1 MLSQFGVLDAPQP
14 LISQNARDIST
25 STMRK
30 ATAAAFVLATAL
42 SQLQLA
48 WAFTSSLATSGADT
62 HLSSS
67 ASDEASGS
75 TGSADELF
83 ASAGWPAI
91 KKDLDE
97 LPVFTVANKK
107 GQPLQYSVGGSAMP
121 FFFVDLDAA
130 REELLKAK
138 ADSNISD
145 MEGMEG
151 IDIIPFPLGDAFMM
165 METGKAVVVPSQ
177 KAIEDAG
184 APKDVSPVGQQV
196 PLFSCMEITQEG
208 RDGKPL
214 LPLFFVK
221 QEVQDAID
229 EALEIDGD
237 DDNNE
242 GEEFAITVMSL
253 QRAVQLLATVPES
266 PAFNFLPPQKSIK
279 HIKEYLEG

>member
-1 MLSQFGVLDAPQP
+1 
-14 LISQNARDIST
+14 
-25 STMRK
+25 MR
-30 ATAAAFVLATAL
+30 
-42 SQLQLA
+42 LQ
-48 WAFTSSLATSGADT
+48 DT
-62 HLSSS
+62 HLFSSP
-67 ASDEASGS
+67 SDEASDS
-75 TGSADELF
+75 TGSAEELF

-97 LPVFTVANKK
+97 LPVFTVANDK

-151 IDIIPFPLGDAFMM
+151 IDVIPFPLGDAFMM

-196 PLFSCMEITQEG
+196 PLFSCMAITQEG

-229 EALEIDGD
+229 EALEIDGGD
-237 DDNNE
+237 GDNKEN
-242 GEEFAITVMSL
+242 EEFAITVLSL

>member
-1 MLSQFGVLDAPQP
+1 
-14 LISQNARDIST
+14 
-25 STMRK
+25 
-30 ATAAAFVLATAL
+30 
-42 SQLQLA
+42 
-48 WAFTSSLATSGADT
+48 
-62 HLSSS
+62 
-67 ASDEASGS
+67 
-75 TGSADELF
+75 
-83 ASAGWPAI
+83 
-91 KKDLDE
+91 
-97 LPVFTVANKK
+97 
-107 GQPLQYSVGGSAMP
+107 MP

-151 IDIIPFPLGDAFMM
+151 IDVIPFPLGDAFMM

-196 PLFSCMEITQEG
+196 PLFSGMAITQEG

-214 LPLFFVK
+214 LPLCFVK

-237 DDNNE
+237 DGDNK
-242 GEEFAITVMSL
+242 EEFVVTVLSL

-266 PAFNFLPPQKSIK
+266 PAFNFLPPQKSSK